1 MLLAAAVSCVACGP
15 KSPDPSTMTI
25 GHKLAELV
33 FDKSLSATDPDVVNV
48 ERVLRDASSR
58 MVEPENRLA
67 DEAWVFT
74 KELRKDGI
82 RESGVDAMEACSR
95 VADRLEERVEFAS
108 CGTHYVVTRHSGMS
122 HTDAVLG
129 LVGLARVA
137 KAMAS
142 EKQN

>member
-1 MLLAAAVSCVACGP
+1 
-15 KSPDPSTMTI
+15 MTT

-33 FDKSLSATDPDVVNV
+33 FDKSLLASDPDVANV
-48 ERVLRDASSR
+48 ERVLHDASSR
-58 MVEPENRLA
+58 MIEPENHLA
-67 DEAWVFT
+67 DAAWVFT

-95 VADRLEERVEFAS
+95 VADRLEEKVEFAS
-108 CGTHYVVTRHSGMS
+108 CGAHYVVTRHSGMS

-137 KAMAS
+137 KAISS

>member
-1 MLLAAAVSCVACGP
+1 
-15 KSPDPSTMTI
+15 MTT
-25 GHKLAELV
+25 GHKLAELI
-33 FDKSLSATDPDVVNV
+33 FDKNLAPSDPDVANV

-58 MVEPENRLA
+58 MIEPEIRLA

-95 VADRLEERVEFAS
+95 VADRLEEKVEFAS

-129 LVGLARVA
+129 LVGLARIA
-137 KAMAS
+137 KAMSS